1 MDAVDNPGFVV
12 FMQGLERARNR
23 LPLADHRIIA
33 DAERR
38 DLPEVLAQGSMVR
51 TLTSTLRISP
61 AEAVRRVR
69 AAAAVGERTGMTG
82 EPLGPVR
89 PLLAAAQRAGEV
101 NTEQVAVV
109 ERALGKVDCRG
120 FDPAAIEEGE
130 QLLTGFA
137 ATFGP
142 KDLKM
147 LADQVVNHID
157 PDGTLPDDQLNAD
170 RRHFDLRQT
179 RDGAWTGEFRLTGAL
194 GSKLS
199 ALLGPLAKPR
209 IDTAVTGSSVDGVD
223 PRTTGQRWH
232 DGLKDVCDRVL
243 RSDPSLPDAGGTP
256 TTLILT
262 MDVEDLLARTGYAVA
277 SDGTLIPTG
286 QAIGLAGQ
294 TDLFFAAVTATGV
307 PLRLGRSR
315 EVVKFSV

>member
-1 MDAVDNPGFVV
+1 
-12 FMQGLERARNR
+12 MQGLERARNR

-38 DLPEVLAQGSMVR
+38 DLPEALTQGNMVR

-101 NTEQVAVV
+101 NPEQVAVI
-109 ERALGKVDCRG
+109 ERALGKVDGRG

-147 LADQVVNHID
+147 LADQVVNQID

-170 RRHFDLRQT
+170 RRHFDLRRT

-199 ALLGPLAKPR
+199 ALLGPLARPR
-209 IDTAVTGSSVDGVD
+209 IDTAVTGSPVDGVD

-232 DGLKDVCDRVL
+232 DALEDVCDRVL
-243 RSDPSLPDAGGTP
+243 R
-256 TTLILT
+256 
-262 MDVEDLLARTGYAVA
+262 
-277 SDGTLIPTG
+277 
-286 QAIGLAGQ
+286 
-294 TDLFFAAVTATGV
+294 
-307 PLRLGRSR
+307 
-315 EVVKFSV
+315 